1 MTTPPARLKPIHLPL
16 HRGGFFGGA
25 RTQLR
30 IRILRQ
36 PGIEASV
43 ETMKPPHPLA
53 PLRKG
58 SCQRQLTEGSP
69 NRLPLEGKV
78 SAQPTDEVFFQ
89 RRIQIKQAEI
99 ASARPAAYSSVST
112 SASTPGHRNKCIG
125 RRLNAPLKKPVG
137 ETPTGSA
144 LFNYVLG
151 VSSATIVNTKVLG
164 VAK

>member
-25 RTQLR
+25 RTQLP

-53 PLRKG
+53 PLREG
-58 SCQRQLTEGSP
+58 SCQRQPTEGSP

-99 ASARPAAYSSVST
+99 ASARPAAYSSVSAAVPNRAAAIT
-112 SASTPGHRNKCIG
+112 VSVTASVRRQKSRSGEPDRQNAVVFYFTVKVKVVG
-125 RRLNAPLKKPVG
+125 RA
-137 ETPTGSA
+137 
-144 LFNYVLG
+144 
-151 VSSATIVNTKVLG
+151 
-164 VAK
+164 